1 MASPIRRNRDAQ
13 AFLRR
18 RRHHVKSALQQMR
31 SVRCG
36 RLVQQVEEQA
46 LRPGKRLE
54 MKCIH
59 CKVLNYLVGDAT
71 APTHT

>member
-18 RRHHVKSALQQMR
+18 RRHHAKSALQQMR

-36 RLVQQVEEQA
+36 RLVQKVEQA

-54 MKCIH
+54 IKCIH
-59 CKVLNYLVGDAT
+59 CKVLTYLVGDAT
-71 APTHT
+71 ASTHT